1 MPFKKGSKIKTMNS
15 TFLKKV
21 FKSKLFCED
30 FSNYLK
36 HFDEIAK

>member
-30 FSNYLK
+30 YKEYLQK
-36 HFDEIAK
+36 FDELAK